1 MRKSLFVVSVLA
13 VLLLTA
19 SLASAQSFSVF
30 GGAGIGS
37 ISLTL
42 DGSKYDN
49 ELTPGLALQVGG
61 LYQVTDQLGVGV
73 MYDRVANNEKNSDL
87 VHTLSG
93 FAAVAHYNVA
103 DDDFGF
109 AVFGGVGSYTYA
121 GTDKE
126 HSTKFNPGLG
136 FVLGVQADYAF
147 SEDIS
152 LLAKASYRSASSK
165 GVTFTDKETGHSITP
180 DDLKDL
186 KASAGAWSV
195 TAGIVYQF

>member
-37 ISLTL
+37 ISLTV

-126 HSTKFNPGLG
+126 YSSKFNPGLG

-165 GVTFTDKETGHSITP
+165 GMTVTHKETDGSTTL
-180 DDLKDL
+180 DDA

>member
-37 ISLTL
+37 ISLTSG
-42 DGSKYDN
+42 GSKYPN

-109 AVFGGVGSYTYA
+109 AVFGGVGRYTYA
-121 GTDKE
+121 GTAKE
-126 HSTKFNPGLG
+126 YSTKFNPGLG

-152 LLAKASYRSASSK
+152 LLAKASYRSASFK
-165 GVTFTDKETGHSITP
+165 GATVTLKETDPMTF
-180 DDLKDL
+180 DDA

>member
-37 ISLTL
+37 ISLTV
-42 DGSKYDN
+42 DGSKYPN

-126 HSTKFNPGLG
+126 YSYKFNPGLG

-152 LLAKASYRSASSK
+152 LLAKASYRSASFK
-165 GVTFTDKETGHSITP
+165 GGTLTQKKTDVSIP
-180 DDLKDL
+180 LDDA

>member
-109 AVFGGVGSYTYA
+109 AVSGGVASETHA
-121 GTDKE
+121 
-126 HSTKFNPGLG
+126 GLG
-136 FVLGVQADYAF
+136 
-147 SEDIS
+147 
-152 LLAKASYRSASSK
+152 
-165 GVTFTDKETGHSITP
+165 KE
-180 DDLKDL
+180 
-186 KASAGAWSV
+186 
-195 TAGIVYQF
+195 

>member
-37 ISLTL
+37 ISLTV
-42 DGSKYDN
+42 DGSKPDN

-126 HSTKFNPGLG
+126 YSLKFNPGLG

-165 GVTFTDKETGHSITP
+165 GATFTHKETGGSIP
-180 DDLKDL
+180 LDDA